1 MADKPAT
8 YREVFAVPAFRVL
21 FASRSL
27 AIAANTLR
35 IVALSLLVFAA
46 TKSTLLSAIAFG
58 IGFMPQVA
66 GGLLLGSLAD
76 RWRPRPLI
84 VTGFLVEAAVAVLLA
99 AFAMPIWL
107 TLGLVAL
114 AAAFAPIFSGAANRV
129 ISEVLTGDT
138 YVLGRSLAT
147 ISAGA
152 AQIAG
157 MAVGGLAVAAAGPRR
172 ALLLSAL
179 CLLVSASIVA
189 IRLPNFE
196 RPPSADKRS
205 AVAQSWSTN
214 VELFGDRGIRRL
226 LMVQWLPP
234 AFVVGGQA
242 LIVAYCAHRGFTPG
256 MTGAMLA
263 AAPAGMLAGD
273 LVVGRLVRPTVRT
286 RLVAPLIAL
295 LGIPLI
301 LLAVNPPPAVS
312 VIALGFGGAGFSYLL
327 GLQQAFLD
335 AVPVPH
341 RGQAFGLLG
350 TGLMTLQGLGPLA
363 FGALGQLA
371 GIGPAMAVAGVA
383 ALCSAGV
390 WAMAS
395 RSRDAIAVTP

>member
-1 MADKPAT
+1 MSDKPAT
-8 YREVFAVPAFRVL
+8 YREVFAVPEFRVL
-21 FASRSL
+21 FISRSL
-27 AIAANTLR
+27 SVGANTLR

-84 VTGFLVEAAVAVLLA
+84 VTGFLVEAAVAVALA
-99 AFAMPIWL
+99 SFTMPIGL
-107 TLGLVAL
+107 IFGLVAL

-138 YVLGRSLAT
+138 YVLGRSVAT

-157 MAVGGLAVAAAGPRR
+157 MALGGLAVAAVGPRR
-172 ALLLSAL
+172 ALLASAL
-179 CLLVSASIVA
+179 CLLGSAA
-189 IRLPNFE
+189 IIALRLPDFQ
-196 RPPSADKRS
+196 RPRSANERS
-205 AVAQSWSTN
+205 AVVQSWSTN

-226 LMVQWLPP
+226 LIIQWLPP

-242 LIVAYCAHRGFTPG
+242 LIVAYAAHRGFTPG
-256 MTGAMLA
+256 VTGAMLA
-263 AAPAGMLAGD
+263 APPAGMLLGD
-273 LVVGRLVRPTVRT
+273 LVIGRFVRPRLRT

-301 LLAVNPPPAVS
+301 VLALSPPVVVS
-312 VIALGFGGAGFSYLL
+312 VVLLGFGGAGFSYML

-335 AVPVPH
+335 AVPQAN

-363 FGALGQLA
+363 FGVIGQLA
-371 GIGPAMAVAGVA
+371 GVAPAMAVAGVA
-383 ALCSAGV
+383 ALCGAGV
-390 WAMAS
+390 GAMAS
-395 RSRDAIAVTP
+395 RSRDANAITN